1 MFLRIFGFIISGII
15 SLVIY
20 FEVSNVNFS
29 SDEPNKDR
37 LLVDLVSYVLDKL
50 HYDPQ
55 IINDDFSIK
64 VYDDFIHAVDSQKR
78 FLLKS
83 DLELFSQY
91 RLSIDDQINTSE
103 ITFFNVVHET
113 LKTRVDE
120 VESFYNEILEVPF
133 NFQINEEI
141 NLDYENLEYA
151 ENTNELKKIWR
162 KRLKLSALD
171 GYASKK
177 EINDE
182 EKEDVEKKILSDSEI
197 EKESR
202 TSIVNNLKDF
212 FQFNSELE
220 RADWFSIYL
229 NSIVTQFDPHTSYFA
244 PEAKEIFDQNIS
256 GKFQGIGARLFK
268 RNQQVEISEI
278 IIGGPVWRDNLL
290 NVGDIIIAVA
300 QSIEEEPIEISLMKL
315 TDATDLI
322 KGEKGTNVFLTVK
335 RVDGGI
341 EQVEITRDV
350 VELEETYAKSS
361 IIKDDSNVY
370 GLINLPR
377 FYVDFADYGERNA
390 ASDIKNEILGLKS
403 KGINGLILDLRNNG
417 GGSLKTVVDITGFFI
432 EKGPVVQ
439 VKSIGGRKEILRD
452 NDPSVIWDG
461 PLVILVNEFSAS
473 ASEIL
478 AAALQDYNRAIIL
491 GSKQTYGKGTVQ
503 NVIDLN
509 NVISGNTYGDL
520 GSLKIT
526 TDKFYRVNGGSTQLE
541 GVKSD
546 LIFPNR
552 YSYIDIGEKDL
563 ENPLSWDKI
572 DPAKYDNSVK
582 IFNYSQAITNSIDRI
597 SQNEYFSLIDQHAKL
612 IKSKQDDKTISL
624 DYKSYKEDREKFKS
638 QTDKLKIIEEFIT
651 PYLFEW
657 NENNLNSNSSYNDD
671 MKEKRDRWIETL
683 EKDIYVDEAMNL
695 LKDLSSFN
703 GNDILSQ
710 TNQERI
716 LID

>member
-1 MFLRIFGFIISGII
+1 MFLRIFGFVISGII

-64 VYDDFIHAVDSQKR
+64 VYDDFIGAVDSQKR

-83 DLELFSQY
+83 DLELFSQF
-91 RLSIDDQINTSE
+91 RLSIDDQINSSD
-103 ITFFNVVHET
+103 IAFFNVVYET
-113 LKTRVDE
+113 LKKRIDE
-120 VESFYNEILEVPF
+120 VENFYDEILEVPF

-151 ENTNELKKIWR
+151 SSSDELKKIWR
-162 KRLKLSALD
+162 KRLKLSVLD

-177 EINDE
+177 EIKDKE
-182 EKEDVEKKILSDSEI
+182 EVILEEEI

-202 TSIVNNLKDF
+202 NAISENLKDF
-212 FQFNSELE
+212 FQFNKELE
-220 RADWFSIYL
+220 RSDWFSIYL
-229 NSIVTQFDPHTSYFA
+229 NSIVTQFDPHTSYLA
-244 PEAKEIFDQNIS
+244 PEAKEAFDQNIS

-300 QSIEEEPIEISLMKL
+300 QSAEEEPTEISLMKL

-341 EQVEITRDV
+341 EQVEITRDI

-361 IIKDDSNVY
+361 IIKDDSNIY

-377 FYVDFADYGERNA
+377 FYVDFDDYGERNA
-390 ASDIKNEILGLKS
+390 ASDIKKEILELKN
-403 KGINGLILDLRNNG
+403 KNINGLILDLRNNG

-439 VKSIGGRKEILRD
+439 VKSIGGRKEILKD
-452 NDPSVIWDG
+452 NDPSIIWDG

-503 NVIDLN
+503 NVVDLN

-572 DPAKYDNSVK
+572 DPARYDNSVK
-582 IFNYSQAITNSIDRI
+582 VFNYAKAISNSKERI
-597 SQNEYFSLIDQHAKL
+597 ANNEYFSIIDQHAKL

-624 DYKSYKEDREKFKS
+624 DYNSYKEDQEEFKLQS
-638 QTDKLKIIEEFIT
+638 DKLKVIEEFIS

-657 NENNLNSNSSYNDD
+657 NDNNLNANSSYNDD
-671 MKEKRDRWIETL
+671 MKEKRDRWIESL
-683 EKDIYVDEAMNL
+683 QKDIYVDEAMNL
-695 LKDLSSFN
+695 LKDLSSFT

-710 TNQERI
+710 INN
-716 LID
+716 D

>member
-1 MFLRIFGFIISGII
+1 MFLRIFGFFISAIV

-20 FEVSNVNFS
+20 YEVSNVNFS
-29 SDEPNKDR
+29 SDEPNKDK

-50 HYDPQ
+50 HYDPKV
-55 IINDDFSIK
+55 INDDFSIK
-64 VYDDFIHAVDSQKR
+64 VYEDFIDAVDSQKR

-83 DLELFSQY
+83 DIELFSQY
-91 RLSIDDQINTSE
+91 RLLIDDQINSSD
-103 ITFFNVVHET
+103 ITFFNLVHET
-113 LKTRVDE
+113 LKTRIDE
-120 VESFYNEILEVPF
+120 VEYFYEEILEVPF
-133 NFQINEEI
+133 NFQVNEEI
-141 NLDYENLEYA
+141 NLDYDNLEYA
-151 ENTNELKKIWR
+151 ENSNELKKIWR

-177 EINDE
+177 EINDQ
-182 EKEDVEKKILSDSEI
+182 EKENDKLLSDSEI
-197 EKESR
+197 EIESR
-202 TSIVNNLKDF
+202 SSISDNLKDF

-220 RADWFSIYL
+220 RSDWFSIYL
-229 NSIVTQFDPHTSYFA
+229 NTIVTQFDPHTSYLA
-244 PEAKEIFDQNIS
+244 PEAKEVFDQNIS

-268 RNQQVEISEI
+268 RNQQVEISEV

-300 QSIEEEPIEISLMKL
+300 QSIDEEPTEISLMKL
-315 TDATDLI
+315 SDATDLI
-322 KGEKGTNVFLTVK
+322 KGEKDTNVYLTVK

-341 EQVEITRDV
+341 EQVEITRDI
-350 VELEETYAKSS
+350 VELAETYAKSS
-361 IIKDDSNVY
+361 IIKDDISTY

-377 FYVDFADYGERNA
+377 FYVDFDDYGERNA
-390 ASDIKNEILGLKS
+390 ASDIKKEIISLKS

-461 PLVILVNEFSAS
+461 PLIVLVNEFSAS

-503 NVIDLN
+503 NIINLN

-526 TDKFYRVNGGSTQLE
+526 TDMFYRINGGSTQLE

-546 LIFPNR
+546 LVFPNR

-563 ENPLSWDKI
+563 ENPLSWNKI
-572 DPAKYDNSVK
+572 DPARYDNSEK
-582 IFNYSQAITNSIDRI
+582 IFNNSQVILNSKNRI
-597 SQNEYFSLIDQHAKL
+597 SRNEYFSIIDQHAKL
-612 IKSKQDDKTISL
+612 VKSKQDDKIISL
-624 DYKSYKEDREKFKS
+624 EYSSYKDELENTKL
-638 QTDKLKIIEEFIT
+638 QNDKLKIIEEFSS

-657 NENNLNSNSSYNDD
+657 NEINFNSNNAYDDD
-671 MKEKRDRWIETL
+671 MKEKRDRWIESL
-683 EKDIYVDEAMNL
+683 KNDIYVDEAMNL
-695 LKDLSSFN
+695 LKDINSIKR
-703 GNDILSQ
+703 NDILSQ
-710 TNQERI
+710 IT
-716 LID
+716 ID

>member
-1 MFLRIFGFIISGII
+1 MFIRIFGFIISAII

-29 SDEPNKDR
+29 SDEPNKDK

-50 HYDPQ
+50 HYDPK

-64 VYDDFIHAVDSQKR
+64 VYDDFINAVDSQKR

-83 DLELFSQY
+83 DIELFSEY
-91 RLSIDDQINTSE
+91 RLLIDDQINSSD
-103 ITFFNVVHET
+103 ITFFNIVHET
-113 LKTRVDE
+113 LKTRISE
-120 VESFYNEILEVPF
+120 VENFYEEILEVPF
-133 NFQINEEI
+133 NFQVKEEI
-141 NLDYENLEYA
+141 NLDYDNLEHA
-151 ENTNELKKIWR
+151 ENSNELKKIWR
-162 KRLKLSALD
+162 KRLKLSVLD

-177 EINDE
+177 EINDQ
-182 EKEDVEKKILSDSEI
+182 EKEKENDNLISDNEI

-202 TSIVNNLKDF
+202 TSITENLKDF

-220 RADWFSIYL
+220 RSDWFSIYL
-229 NSIVTQFDPHTSYFA
+229 NTIVTQYDPHTSYLA
-244 PEAKEIFDQNIS
+244 PEAKEVFDQNIS

-268 RNQQVEISEI
+268 RNQQVEISEV

-300 QSIEEEPIEISLMKL
+300 QSLEEEPTEISLMKL
-315 TDATDLI
+315 SDATDLI
-322 KGEKGTNVFLTVK
+322 KGEKGTNVYLTIK
-335 RVDGGI
+335 RVDGGV
-341 EQVEITRDV
+341 EQVKITRDI
-350 VELEETYAKSS
+350 VELAETYAKSS
-361 IIKDDSNVY
+361 IIKDDINTY

-377 FYVDFADYGERNA
+377 FYVDFDDYGERNA
-390 ASDIKNEILGLKS
+390 ASDIKKEILGLKS

-461 PLVILVNEFSAS
+461 PLLVLVNEFSAS

-503 NVIDLN
+503 NIINLN

-526 TDKFYRVNGGSTQLE
+526 TDMFYRVNGGSTQLE

-563 ENPLSWDKI
+563 ENPLNWNKI
-572 DPAKYDNSVK
+572 DSAKYNNSEK
-582 IFNYSQAITNSIDRI
+582 IFNYSQAILNSKNRI
-597 SQNEYFSLIDQHAKL
+597 SQNEYFSLIDQHAFW
-612 IKSKQDDKTISL
+612 IKSQQDDKTISL
-624 DYKSYKEDREKFKS
+624 EYTSYKDDIENTKL
-638 QTDKLKIIEEFIT
+638 QNDKLKVIEEFSS
-651 PYLFEW
+651 PYSFEW
-657 NENNLNSNSSYNDD
+657 NEINLNSDSTYDDD
-671 MKEKRDRWIETL
+671 MQEKRDRWL
-683 EKDIYVDEAMNL
+683 ESLKNDIYVDEAMNL
-695 LKDLSSFN
+695 LKDLNSTKR
-703 GNDILSQ
+703 NDILSQ
-710 TNQERI
+710 IN
-716 LID
+716 ID

>member
-1 MFLRIFGFIISGII
+1 MFLRIFGFFISAIV

-20 FEVSNVNFS
+20 YEVSNVNFS
-29 SDEPNKDR
+29 SDEPNKDK

-50 HYDPQ
+50 HYDPK

-64 VYDDFIHAVDSQKR
+64 VFDDFIDAVDSQKR

-83 DLELFSQY
+83 DIELFSQF
-91 RLSIDDQINTSE
+91 RLLIDDQINSSD
-103 ITFFNVVHET
+103 ITFFNLVHET
-113 LKTRVDE
+113 LKTRIDE
-120 VESFYNEILEVPF
+120 VEYFYEEILEVPF
-133 NFQINEEI
+133 NFQVNEEI
-141 NLDYENLEYA
+141 NLDYDNLEYA
-151 ENTNELKKIWR
+151 ENSNELKKIWR

-177 EINDE
+177 EINDQ
-182 EKEDVEKKILSDSEI
+182 EKENDKLLSDSEI
-197 EKESR
+197 EIESR
-202 TSIVNNLKDF
+202 SSISDNLKDF

-220 RADWFSIYL
+220 RSDWFSIYL
-229 NSIVTQFDPHTSYFA
+229 NTIVTQFDPHTSYLA
-244 PEAKEIFDQNIS
+244 PEAKEVFDQNIS

-268 RNQQVEISEI
+268 RNQQVEISEV

-300 QSIEEEPIEISLMKL
+300 QSIDEEPTEISLMKL
-315 TDATDLI
+315 SDATDLI
-322 KGEKGTNVFLTVK
+322 KGEKDTNVYLTVK

-341 EQVEITRDV
+341 EQVEITRDI
-350 VELEETYAKSS
+350 VELAETYAKSS
-361 IIKDDSNVY
+361 IIKDDISTY

-377 FYVDFADYGERNA
+377 FYVDFDDYGERNA
-390 ASDIKNEILGLKS
+390 ASDIKKEIISLKS

-461 PLVILVNEFSAS
+461 PLIVLVNEFSAS

-503 NVIDLN
+503 NIINLN

-526 TDKFYRVNGGSTQLE
+526 TDMFYRINGGSTQLE

-546 LIFPNR
+546 LVFPNR

-563 ENPLSWDKI
+563 ENPLSWNKI
-572 DPAKYDNSVK
+572 DPARYDNSEK
-582 IFNYSQAITNSIDRI
+582 IFNNSQVILNSKNRI
-597 SQNEYFSLIDQHAKL
+597 SRNEYFSIIDQHAKL
-612 IKSKQDDKTISL
+612 VKSKQDDKIISL
-624 DYKSYKEDREKFKS
+624 EYSSYKDELENTKL
-638 QTDKLKIIEEFIT
+638 QNDKLKIIEEFSS

-657 NENNLNSNSSYNDD
+657 NEINFNSNNAYDDD
-671 MKEKRDRWIETL
+671 MKEKRDRWIESL
-683 EKDIYVDEAMNL
+683 KNDIYIDEAMNL
-695 LKDLSSFN
+695 LKDINSIKR
-703 GNDILSQ
+703 NDILSQ
-710 TNQERI
+710 IT
-716 LID
+716 ID

>member
-1 MFLRIFGFIISGII
+1 MFLRIFGFVISGII

-64 VYDDFIHAVDSQKR
+64 VYDDFIDAVDSQKR

-83 DLELFSQY
+83 DLELFSQF
-91 RLSIDDQINTSE
+91 RLSIDDQINSSD
-103 ITFFNVVHET
+103 IAFFNLVYET
-113 LKTRVDE
+113 LKKRIDE
-120 VESFYNEILEVPF
+120 VENFYGEILEVPF

-151 ENTNELKKIWR
+151 SSSDELKKIWR

-177 EINDE
+177 EIKDKE
-182 EKEDVEKKILSDSEI
+182 EVISEEEI

-202 TSIVNNLKDF
+202 TAISQNLKDF
-212 FQFNSELE
+212 FQFNDELE
-220 RADWFSIYL
+220 RSDWFSIYL
-229 NSIVTQFDPHTSYFA
+229 NSIVTQFDPHTSYLA
-244 PEAKEIFDQNIS
+244 PQAKEVFDQNIS

-300 QSIEEEPIEISLMKL
+300 QSAEEEPTEISLMKL

-341 EQVEITRDV
+341 EQIEITRDI

-377 FYVDFADYGERNA
+377 FYVDFDDYGERNA
-390 ASDIKNEILGLKS
+390 ASDIKKEILELKN
-403 KGINGLILDLRNNG
+403 KNINGLILDLRNNG

-439 VKSIGGRKEILRD
+439 VKSIGGRKEILKD
-452 NDPSVIWDG
+452 NDPSIIWDG

-503 NVIDLN
+503 NVVDLN

-572 DPAKYDNSVK
+572 DPARYDNSVK
-582 IFNYSQAITNSIDRI
+582 FFNYTQAISNSKERI
-597 SQNEYFSLIDQHAKL
+597 GKNEYFTIIDQHAKL

-624 DYKSYKEDREKFKS
+624 DYNSYKEDQEEFKLQS
-638 QTDKLKIIEEFIT
+638 DKLKVIEEFIS

-657 NENNLNSNSSYNDD
+657 NDNNLKANSSYNDD
-671 MKEKRDRWIETL
+671 MKEKRDRWIESL
-683 EKDIYVDEAMNL
+683 QKDIYVDEAMNL
-695 LKDLSSFN
+695 LKDLSSFT

-710 TNQERI
+710 INN
-716 LID
+716 D

>member
-1 MFLRIFGFIISGII
+1 MFLRIFGFFISAIV

-20 FEVSNVNFS
+20 YEVSNVNFS
-29 SDEPNKDR
+29 SDEPNKDK
-37 LLVDLVSYVLDKL
+37 LLIDLVSYVLDKL
-50 HYDPQ
+50 HYDPK
-55 IINDDFSIK
+55 IINDDFSIN
-64 VYDDFIHAVDSQKR
+64 VYDDFIDAVDSQKR
-78 FLLKS
+78 FFLKS
-83 DLELFSQY
+83 DIELFSQY
-91 RLSIDDQINTSE
+91 RLLIDDQINSSD
-103 ITFFNVVHET
+103 IAFFNLVHET
-113 LKTRVDE
+113 LKTRIDE
-120 VESFYNEILEVPF
+120 VEYFYEEILEVPF
-133 NFQINEEI
+133 NFQVNEEI
-141 NLDYENLEYA
+141 NLDYDNLEYA
-151 ENTNELKKIWR
+151 ENSNELKKIWR

-177 EINDE
+177 EINDQ
-182 EKEDVEKKILSDSEI
+182 EKENDKLLSDSEI
-197 EKESR
+197 EIESR
-202 TSIVNNLKDF
+202 SSISDNLKDF

-220 RADWFSIYL
+220 RSDWFSIYL
-229 NSIVTQFDPHTSYFA
+229 NTIVTQFDPHTSYLA
-244 PEAKEIFDQNIS
+244 PEAKEVFDQNIS

-268 RNQQVEISEI
+268 RNQQVEISEV

-300 QSIEEEPIEISLMKL
+300 QSIDEEPTEISLMKL
-315 TDATDLI
+315 SDATDLI
-322 KGEKGTNVFLTVK
+322 KGEKDTNVYLTVK

-341 EQVEITRDV
+341 EQVEIKRDI
-350 VELEETYAKSS
+350 VELAETYAKSS
-361 IIKDDSNVY
+361 IIKDDISTY

-377 FYVDFADYGERNA
+377 FYVDFDDYGERNA
-390 ASDIKNEILGLKS
+390 ASDIKKEIISLKS

-461 PLVILVNEFSAS
+461 PLIVLVNEFSAS

-503 NVIDLN
+503 NIINLN

-526 TDKFYRVNGGSTQLE
+526 TDMFYRINGGSTQLE

-546 LIFPNR
+546 LVFPNR

-563 ENPLSWDKI
+563 ENPLSWNKI
-572 DPAKYDNSVK
+572 DPARYDNSEK
-582 IFNYSQAITNSIDRI
+582 IFNNSQVILNSKNRI
-597 SQNEYFSLIDQHAKL
+597 SRNEYFSIIDQHAKL
-612 IKSKQDDKTISL
+612 VKSKQDDKIISL
-624 DYKSYKEDREKFKS
+624 QYSSYKDELENTKL
-638 QTDKLKIIEEFIT
+638 QNDKLKIIEEFSS

-657 NENNLNSNSSYNDD
+657 NEINFNSNNAYDDD
-671 MKEKRDRWIETL
+671 MKEKRDRWIESL
-683 EKDIYVDEAMNL
+683 KNDIYVDEAMNL
-695 LKDLSSFN
+695 LKDINSIKR
-703 GNDILSQ
+703 NDILSQ
-710 TNQERI
+710 IT
-716 LID
+716 ID

>member
-1 MFLRIFGFIISGII
+1 MFLRIFGFIISGIL

-20 FEVSNVNFS
+20 FEISNVNFS

-64 VYDDFIHAVDSQKR
+64 VYDDFIDAVDSQKR

-83 DLELFSQY
+83 DLELFSQFK
-91 RLSIDDQINTSE
+91 LSIDDQINSSD
-103 ITFFNVVHET
+103 IAFFNIVYET
-113 LKTRVDE
+113 LKTRIDE
-120 VESFYNEILEVPF
+120 VEGFYSEILEVPF
-133 NFQINEEI
+133 SFQIDEEI

-151 ENTNELKKIWR
+151 SNTAELKKTWR

-177 EINDE
+177 EIKDNKKVISE
-182 EKEDVEKKILSDSEI
+182 EEI

-202 TSIVNNLKDF
+202 TAILENLKDF

-220 RADWFSIYL
+220 RSDWFSIYL
-229 NSIVTQFDPHTSYFA
+229 NSIVTQFDPHTSYLA
-244 PEAKEIFDQNIS
+244 PEAKEAFDQNIS

-300 QSIEEEPIEISLMKL
+300 QSADEEPTEISLMKL
-315 TDATDLI
+315 SDATDLI

-335 RVDGGI
+335 RVDGGV
-341 EQVEITRDV
+341 EQIQITRDI

-377 FYVDFADYGERNA
+377 FYVDFDDYGERNA
-390 ASDIKNEILGLKS
+390 ASDIKKEILELKNKDIS
-403 KGINGLILDLRNNG
+403 GLILDLRNNG

-439 VKSIGGRKEILRD
+439 VKSIGGRKEILKD
-452 NDPSVIWDG
+452 NDPSIIWDG

-503 NVIDLN
+503 NIIDLN

-526 TDKFYRVNGGSTQLE
+526 TDKFYRINGGSTQLE

-572 DPAKYDNSVK
+572 DPARYDNSVK
-582 IFNYSQAITNSIDRI
+582 VFNYAQAITNSKERI
-597 SQNEYFSLIDQHAKL
+597 GQNEYFSIIDNHAKL
-612 IKSKQDDKTISL
+612 IKAKQEDKTISL
-624 DYKSYKEDREKFKS
+624 DYISYKKDQEDFKLQS
-638 QTDKLKIIEEFIT
+638 DKLKVIEEFNS

-657 NENNLNSNSSYNDD
+657 NDNNLNLNSSYNDD
-671 MKEKRDRWIETL
+671 MKEKRDRWIESL
-683 EKDIYVDEAMNL
+683 QKDIYVDEAMNL
-695 LKDLSSFN
+695 LKDLSSFK
-703 GNDILSQ
+703 GNDIISQ
-710 TNQERI
+710 I
-716 LID
+716 KID

>member
-20 FEVSNVNFS
+20 FEISNVNFS

-64 VYDDFIHAVDSQKR
+64 VYDDFIDAVDSQKR

-83 DLELFSQY
+83 DLELFSQFK
-91 RLSIDDQINTSE
+91 LSIDDQINSSD
-103 ITFFNVVHET
+103 IAFFNIVYET
-113 LKTRVDE
+113 LKTRIDE
-120 VESFYNEILEVPF
+120 VEGFYSEILEVPF
-133 NFQINEEI
+133 SFQIDEEI

-151 ENTNELKKIWR
+151 SNTAELKKTWR

-177 EINDE
+177 EIKDNKKAISE
-182 EKEDVEKKILSDSEI
+182 EEI

-202 TSIVNNLKDF
+202 TAILENLKDF

-220 RADWFSIYL
+220 RSDWFSIYL
-229 NSIVTQFDPHTSYFA
+229 NSIVTQFDPHTSYLA
-244 PEAKEIFDQNIS
+244 PEAKEAFDQNIS

-300 QSIEEEPIEISLMKL
+300 QSADEEPTEISLMKL
-315 TDATDLI
+315 SDATDLI

-335 RVDGGI
+335 RVDGGV
-341 EQVEITRDV
+341 EQIQITRDI

-377 FYVDFADYGERNA
+377 FYVDFDDYGERNA
-390 ASDIKNEILGLKS
+390 ASDIKKEILELKNKDIS
-403 KGINGLILDLRNNG
+403 GLILDLRNNG

-439 VKSIGGRKEILRD
+439 VKSIGGRKEILKD
-452 NDPSVIWDG
+452 NDPSIIWDG

-503 NVIDLN
+503 NIIDLN

-526 TDKFYRVNGGSTQLE
+526 TDKFYRINGGSTQLE

-572 DPAKYDNSVK
+572 DPARYDNSVK
-582 IFNYSQAITNSIDRI
+582 VFNYAQAITNSKERI
-597 SQNEYFSLIDQHAKL
+597 GQNEYFSIIDNHAKL
-612 IKSKQDDKTISL
+612 IKAKQEDKTISL
-624 DYKSYKEDREKFKS
+624 DYISYKKDQEDFKLQS
-638 QTDKLKIIEEFIT
+638 DKLKVIEEFNS

-657 NENNLNSNSSYNDD
+657 NDNNLNLNSSYNDD
-671 MKEKRDRWIETL
+671 MKEKRDRWIESL
-683 EKDIYVDEAMNL
+683 QKDIYVDEAMNL
-695 LKDLSSFN
+695 LKDLSSFK
-703 GNDILSQ
+703 GNDIISQ
-710 TNQERI
+710 I
-716 LID
+716 KID

>member
-1 MFLRIFGFIISGII
+1 M
-15 SLVIY
+15 VIY
-20 FEVSNVNFS
+20 YEVSNTKFS
-29 SDEPNKDR
+29 SNEPNKDK

-50 HYDPQ
+50 HYDPK
-55 IINDDFSIK
+55 IINDDFSIN
-64 VYDDFIHAVDSQKR
+64 VYEDFIDAVDSQRR

-91 RLSIDDQINTSE
+91 RLSIDDQIKSSD
-103 ITFFNVVHET
+103 ITFFNLVYET
-113 LKTRVDE
+113 LKIRIDE
-120 VESFYNEILEVPF
+120 VESFYEEVLFTPF
-133 NFQINEEI
+133 NFDINEEI
-141 NLDYENLEYA
+141 DLDYENQEYA
-151 ENTNELKKIWR
+151 DDIDELKTLWR

-171 GYASKK
+171 GFASKK
-177 EINDE
+177 EINVDE
-182 EKEDVEKKILSDSEI
+182 EKIKLDSEI

-202 TSIVNNLKDF
+202 KSISDNLKDF

-220 RADWFSIYL
+220 RKDWFSIYL
-229 NSIVTQFDPHTSYFA
+229 NSIVSQYDPHTTYFA

-268 RNQQVEISEI
+268 RNQQVEISEV

-300 QSIEEEPIEISLMKL
+300 QSKDEEPQEISLMKL
-315 TDATDLI
+315 SDATDLI
-322 KGEKGTNVFLTVK
+322 KGEKGTNVYLTVK

-341 EQVEITRDV
+341 EQVEITRDI

-361 IIKDDSNVY
+361 FIKDDKNKY

-377 FYVDFADYGERNA
+377 FYVDFDDYGERNA
-390 ASDIKNEILGLKS
+390 ASDIKKEIVSLKN

-452 NDPSVIWDG
+452 NDPSVLWDG

-478 AAALQDYNRAIIL
+478 AAALQDYNRAVIL

-503 NVIDLN
+503 NIIDLN

-526 TDKFYRVNGGSTQLE
+526 TDMFYRVNGGSTQLE

-552 YSYIDIGEKDL
+552 YSYVDIGEKDL
-563 ENPLSWDKI
+563 DNPLNWNQI
-572 DPAKYDNSVK
+572 DPARYDNSSK
-582 IFNYSQAITNSIDRI
+582 IFNYSKAIEKSKKRI
-597 SQNEYFSLIDQHAKL
+597 SENEYFSLIDENAKL
-612 IKSKQDDKTISL
+612 VKSKQDDKVVSL
-624 DYKSYKEDREKFKS
+624 DYKSYKEDQDNLKF
-638 QTDKLKIIEEFIT
+638 QNDRLKVIDDFIS
-651 PYLFEW
+651 PFIFDW
-657 NENNLNSNSSYNDD
+657 NQSNENFDSTYDDD
-671 MKEKRDRWIETL
+671 MKEKRDRWIESL
-683 EKDIYVDEAMNL
+683 EKDIYVNEAMNL
-695 LKDLSSFN
+695 LKDLLSIE
-703 GNDILSQ
+703 GNQILSQ
-710 TNQERI
+710 TN
-716 LID
+716 ID

>member
-1 MFLRIFGFIISGII
+1 M
-15 SLVIY
+15 VIY
-20 FEVSNVNFS
+20 YEVSNTKFS
-29 SDEPNKDR
+29 SNEPNKDK

-50 HYDPQ
+50 HYDPK
-55 IINDDFSIK
+55 IINDDFSIN
-64 VYDDFIHAVDSQKR
+64 VYEDFIDAVDSQRR

-91 RLSIDDQINTSE
+91 RLSIDDQIKSSD
-103 ITFFNVVHET
+103 ITFFNLVYET
-113 LKTRVDE
+113 LKIRIDE
-120 VESFYNEILEVPF
+120 VESFYEEVLFTPF
-133 NFQINEEI
+133 NFDINEEI
-141 NLDYENLEYA
+141 DLDYENQEYA
-151 ENTNELKKIWR
+151 DDIDELKTLWR

-171 GYASKK
+171 GFASKK
-177 EINDE
+177 EINVDE
-182 EKEDVEKKILSDSEI
+182 EKIKLDSEI

-202 TSIVNNLKDF
+202 KSISDNLRDF

-220 RADWFSIYL
+220 RKDWFSIYL
-229 NSIVTQFDPHTSYFA
+229 NSIVSQYDPHTTYFA

-268 RNQQVEISEI
+268 RNQQVEISEV

-300 QSIEEEPIEISLMKL
+300 QSKDEEPQEISLMKL
-315 TDATDLI
+315 SDATDLI
-322 KGEKGTNVFLTVK
+322 KGEKGTIVYLTVK

-341 EQVEITRDV
+341 EQVEITRDI

-361 IIKDDSNVY
+361 FIKDDKNKY

-377 FYVDFADYGERNA
+377 FYVDFDDYGERNA
-390 ASDIKNEILGLKS
+390 ASDIKKEIVSLKN

-452 NDPSVIWDG
+452 NDPSVLWDG

-478 AAALQDYNRAIIL
+478 AAALQDYNRAVIL

-503 NVIDLN
+503 NIIDLN

-526 TDKFYRVNGGSTQLE
+526 TDMFYRVNGGSTQLE

-552 YSYIDIGEKDL
+552 YSYVDIGEKDL
-563 ENPLSWDKI
+563 DNPLNWNQI
-572 DPAKYDNSVK
+572 DPARYDNSSK
-582 IFNYSQAITNSIDRI
+582 IFNYSKAIEKSKKRI
-597 SQNEYFSLIDQHAKL
+597 SENEYFSLIDENAKL
-612 IKSKQDDKTISL
+612 VKSKQDDKVVSL
-624 DYKSYKEDREKFKS
+624 DYKSYKEDQDNLKF
-638 QTDKLKIIEEFIT
+638 QNDRLKVIDDFIS
-651 PYLFEW
+651 PFIFDW
-657 NENNLNSNSSYNDD
+657 NQSNENFDSTYDDD
-671 MKEKRDRWIETL
+671 MKEKRDRWIESL
-683 EKDIYVDEAMNL
+683 EKDIYVNEAMNL
-695 LKDLSSFN
+695 LKDLLSIE
-703 GNDILSQ
+703 GNQILSQ
-710 TNQERI
+710 TN
-716 LID
+716 ID

>member
-1 MFLRIFGFIISGII
+1 MFLRIFGFFISAIV

-20 FEVSNVNFS
+20 YEVSNVNFS
-29 SDEPNKDR
+29 SDEPNKDK

-50 HYDPQ
+50 HYDPKV
-55 IINDDFSIK
+55 INDDFSIK
-64 VYDDFIHAVDSQKR
+64 VYDDFIDAVDSQKR

-83 DLELFSQY
+83 DIELFSQF
-91 RLSIDDQINTSE
+91 RLLIDDQINSSD
-103 ITFFNVVHET
+103 ITFFNLVHET
-113 LKTRVDE
+113 LKTRIDE
-120 VESFYNEILEVPF
+120 VEYFYEEILEVPF
-133 NFQINEEI
+133 NFQVNEEI
-141 NLDYENLEYA
+141 NLDYDNLEYA
-151 ENTNELKKIWR
+151 ENSNELKKIWR

-177 EINDE
+177 EINDQ
-182 EKEDVEKKILSDSEI
+182 EKENDKLLSDSEI
-197 EKESR
+197 EIESR
-202 TSIVNNLKDF
+202 SSISDNLKDF

-220 RADWFSIYL
+220 RSDWFSIYL
-229 NSIVTQFDPHTSYFA
+229 NTIVTQFDPHTSYLA
-244 PEAKEIFDQNIS
+244 PEAKEVFDQNIS

-268 RNQQVEISEI
+268 RNQQVEISEV

-300 QSIEEEPIEISLMKL
+300 QSIDEEPTEISLMKL
-315 TDATDLI
+315 SDATDLI
-322 KGEKGTNVFLTVK
+322 KGEKDTNVYLTVK

-341 EQVEITRDV
+341 EQVEITRDI
-350 VELEETYAKSS
+350 VELAETYAKSS
-361 IIKDDSNVY
+361 IIKDDTSTY

-377 FYVDFADYGERNA
+377 FYVDFDDYGERNA
-390 ASDIKNEILGLKS
+390 ASDIKKEILGLKS

-461 PLVILVNEFSAS
+461 PLIVLVNEFSAS

-503 NVIDLN
+503 NIINLN

-526 TDKFYRVNGGSTQLE
+526 TDMFYRINGGSTQLE

-546 LIFPNR
+546 LVFPNR

-563 ENPLSWDKI
+563 ENPLSWNKI
-572 DPAKYDNSVK
+572 DPARYDNSEK
-582 IFNYSQAITNSIDRI
+582 IFNNSQVILNSKNRI
-597 SQNEYFSLIDQHAKL
+597 SRNEYFSIIDQHAKL
-612 IKSKQDDKTISL
+612 VKSKQDDKIISL
-624 DYKSYKEDREKFKS
+624 EYSSYKDELENTKL
-638 QTDKLKIIEEFIT
+638 QNDKLKIIEEFSS

-657 NENNLNSNSSYNDD
+657 NEINFNSNNAYDDD
-671 MKEKRDRWIETL
+671 MKEKRDRWIESL
-683 EKDIYVDEAMNL
+683 KNDIYVDEAMNL
-695 LKDLSSFN
+695 LKDINSIKR
-703 GNDILSQ
+703 NDILSQ
-710 TNQERI
+710 IT
-716 LID
+716 ID

>member
-1 MFLRIFGFIISGII
+1 MII
-15 SLVIY
+15 Y
-20 FEVSNVNFS
+20 YEVSNTKFS
-29 SDEPNKDR
+29 SNEPNKDK

-50 HYDPQ
+50 HYDPK
-55 IINDDFSIK
+55 IINDDFSIN
-64 VYDDFIHAVDSQKR
+64 VYEDFIDAVDSQRR

-91 RLSIDDQINTSE
+91 RLSIDDQIKSSD
-103 ITFFNVVHET
+103 ITFFNLVYET
-113 LKTRVDE
+113 LKIRIDE
-120 VESFYNEILEVPF
+120 VESFYEEVLFTPF
-133 NFQINEEI
+133 NFDINEEI
-141 NLDYENLEYA
+141 DLDYENQEYA
-151 ENTNELKKIWR
+151 DDIDELKILWR

-171 GYASKK
+171 GFASKK
-177 EINDE
+177 EINVDE
-182 EKEDVEKKILSDSEI
+182 EKIKLDSEI

-202 TSIVNNLKDF
+202 KSISDNLRDF

-220 RADWFSIYL
+220 RKDWFSIYL
-229 NSIVTQFDPHTSYFA
+229 NSIVSQYDPHTTYFA

-268 RNQQVEISEI
+268 RNQQVEISEV

-300 QSIEEEPIEISLMKL
+300 QSKDEEPQEISLMKL
-315 TDATDLI
+315 SDATDLI
-322 KGEKGTNVFLTVK
+322 KGEKGTNVYLTVK

-341 EQVEITRDV
+341 EQVEITRDI

-361 IIKDDSNVY
+361 FIKDDTNKY

-377 FYVDFADYGERNA
+377 FYVDFDDYGERNA
-390 ASDIKNEILGLKS
+390 ASDIKKEIVSLKN

-452 NDPSVIWDG
+452 NDPSVLWDG

-478 AAALQDYNRAIIL
+478 AAALQDYNRAVIL

-503 NVIDLN
+503 NIIDLN

-526 TDKFYRVNGGSTQLE
+526 TDMFYRVNGGSTQLE

-552 YSYIDIGEKDL
+552 YSYVDIGEKDL
-563 ENPLSWDKI
+563 DNPLNWNQI
-572 DPAKYDNSVK
+572 DPARYDNSSK
-582 IFNYSQAITNSIDRI
+582 IFNYSKAIEKSKKRI
-597 SQNEYFSLIDQHAKL
+597 SENEYFSLIDENAKL
-612 IKSKQDDKTISL
+612 VKSKQDDKVVSL
-624 DYKSYKEDREKFKS
+624 DYKSYKEDQDNLKF
-638 QTDKLKIIEEFIT
+638 QNDRLKVIDDFIS
-651 PYLFEW
+651 PFIFDW
-657 NENNLNSNSSYNDD
+657 NQSNENFDSTYDDD
-671 MKEKRDRWIETL
+671 MKEKRDRWIESL
-683 EKDIYVDEAMNL
+683 EKDIYVNEAMNL
-695 LKDLSSFN
+695 LKDLLSIE
-703 GNDILSQ
+703 GNQILSQ
-710 TNQERI
+710 TN
-716 LID
+716 ID